1 MIDDAQIQTI
11 IDRVMREIGEPTSQP
26 IAPVKEFK
34 QSAAEPAYTRP
45 SEVSARGDDGV
56 FPTLDE
62 AVTAATNAF
71 QQLHDLPLTI
81 RKDMVAHM
89 RQAGREHAM
98 VLAEIAV
105 EETGMGRVEDKTL
118 KNILNAD
125 KTQGPEVLETG
136 AWSGDGGLT
145 VTEYAPYGV
154 IGSLTPSTN
163 PTSTIICNAI
173 AMVAAGNAAVF
184 NAHPSAT
191 RCSNRTIQVLNQG
204 IQKAGG
210 PANLLACTAEPTL
223 ESATA
228 LMHHEGIRLL
238 VVTGGIGVV
247 RAAMKSGKRAVC
259 AGPGNPPVV
268 VDETADIEQ
277 AGRDVVIGG
286 SFDNNIVCTT
296 EKETFA
302 VDAICDRLIE
312 VMTHNGAVK
321 INRYQLDRLW
331 KAVTVKSRGPGK
343 PADMNKEFIGKNASV
358 LLKEIGVQAGP
369 EVRQI
374 VVEVDRE
381 HPVVWSEQ
389 MMPIMP
395 VVRVAN
401 AAEGIDLAIAAE
413 HGFRHTAVMHSK
425 NLDNLSRMAREIDCS
440 IFVKNGPNLA
450 GLGYGGEGFCSFTI
464 ASPTGEGLTGPISFS
479 RLRRCT
485 LVDSFR
491 IV

>member
-1 MIDDAQIQTI
+1 MDDSQIQAI
-11 IDRVMREIGEPTSQP
+11 VERVMREVGRPGPPPTPSAKP
-26 IAPVKEFK
+26 PDAPGNGSGYERPA
-34 QSAAEPAYTRP
+34 AAETTGQ
-45 SEVSARGDDGV
+45 SGV
-56 FPTLDE
+56 FGTLDE
-62 AVTAATNAF
+62 AVAAAQTAF
-71 QQLHDLPLTI
+71 QRLNALPLAI
-81 RKDMVAHM
+81 RKDMVTHM
-89 RQAGREHAM
+89 RQAGREYAA
-98 VLAEIAV
+98 VLAEMA
-105 EETGMGRVEDKTL
+105 ESETGMGRAEDKTL

-125 KTQGPEVLETG
+125 KTQGPEALETE

-145 VTEYAPYGV
+145 ITEYAPYGV

-163 PTSTIICNAI
+163 PTSTVICNAI
-173 AMVAAGNAAVF
+173 AMVSAGNAVVF
-184 NAHPSAT
+184 NSHPSSKGA
-191 RCSNRTIQVLNQG
+191 SNRTVQVLNEA
-204 IQKAGG
+204 IQKGGG
-210 PANLLACTAEPTL
+210 PANLLTCVADPTI
-223 ESATA
+223 ESATG
-228 LMHHEGIRLL
+228 LMHHAGVRLL
-238 VVTGGIGVV
+238 VVTGGIAVV
-247 RAAMKSGKRAVC
+247 RAAMQSGKRAVC

-277 AGRDVVIGG
+277 AGRDVVVGG

-302 VDAICDRLIE
+302 VDSICDRLIE
-312 VMTHNGAVK
+312 TMTRYGAVK
-321 INRYQLDRLW
+321 ISKWQLDRLW

-343 PADMNKEFIGKNASV
+343 PADMNKAFIGKNAAV
-358 LLKEIGVQAGP
+358 LLKEIGISAGR

-374 VVEVDRE
+374 VVEVDRD

-395 VVRVAN
+395 VVRVAH
-401 AAEGIDLAIAAE
+401 ADEGIDLAVAAE

-425 NLDNLSRMAREIDCS
+425 NLDNLSRMAREMNCS

-464 ASPTGEGLTGPISFS
+464 ASPTGEGLTGPRSFS